1 MMKIQLNA
9 SEIANLW
16 TTYMNNLMYIFSIP
30 YYMKKCED
38 EEICSII
45 ELTLEISQEIV
56 VNVEEIL
63 KQENFPLPLG
73 FTEEDVDLN
82 APRLYSDQFALIQYN
97 ALAENGLEF
106 YGLSLVNSTRVDVR
120 DFFTHCVSLTT
131 KLYNQS
137 KDLLVKRGLANS
149 APTIPI
155 PEKADFVHQQ
165 GFLTGWFGDRR
176 PLNAIEINQL
186 VFNIRGGALAGAKL
200 MSYSQIAKS
209 KDLREFFIRGKEMCD
224 KHIEVFTSL
233 LREDDLPSLTT
244 YESEVTNST
253 IPPFSDKMMM
263 FFIMTIGA
271 VFISK
276 YGSAIGLCNR
286 RDIGLHFTRLLAE
299 TAKYLEDAAN
309 IMIKNGWMEQPPQ
322 ATARKA
328 LGENR

>member
-1 MMKIQLNA
+1 MKLQLNA

-16 TTYMNNLMYIFSIP
+16 TTYMNNLVYIFSIP
-30 YYMKKCED
+30 YYMKQCED
-38 EEICSII
+38 EEIRSII
-45 ELTLEISQEIV
+45 ELALEISQEIV
-56 VNVEEIL
+56 VKVEEIL
-63 KQENFPLPLG
+63 KQENFPLPFG
-73 FTEEDVDLN
+73 FTEEEVDLN

-97 ALAENGLEF
+97 ALAENGLGF
-106 YGLSLVNSTRVDVR
+106 YSLSLVNSTRLDVR

-155 PEKADFVHQQ
+155 PEKTDFVHNQ

-186 VFNIRGGALAGAKL
+186 VFNIRGEAFAGAKL

-209 KDLREFFIRGKEMCD
+209 KELREFFVRGKEMYD

-233 LREDDLPSLTT
+233 LRENDLPSPTT
-244 YESEVTNST
+244 YESEVTTST
-253 IPPFSDKMMM
+253 KPPFSDKMMM
-263 FFIMTIGA
+263 FFIMALGS
-271 VFISK
+271 VFMGR
-276 YGSAIGLCNR
+276 YGTAMGLCNR
-286 RDIGLHFTRLLAE
+286 RDIGLHFSRLLAE

-322 ATARKA
+322 ATVRKA
-328 LGENR
+328 LAEKK

>member
-1 MMKIQLNA
+1 MKQ
-9 SEIANLW
+9 
-16 TTYMNNLMYIFSIP
+16 
-30 YYMKKCED
+30 CED
-38 EEICSII
+38 EEIRSII
-45 ELTLEISQEIV
+45 ELALEISQEIV

-63 KQENFPLPLG
+63 KQENFPLPFG
-73 FTEEDVDLN
+73 FTEEEVDLN

-97 ALAENGLEF
+97 ALAENGLGF
-106 YGLSLVNSTRVDVR
+106 YNLSLVNSTRLDVR

-155 PEKADFVHQQ
+155 PEKTDFVHNQ

-186 VFNIRGGALAGAKL
+186 VFNIRGEAFAGAKL

-209 KDLREFFIRGKEMCD
+209 KELREFFVRGKEMYD

-233 LREDDLPSLTT
+233 LRENDLPSPTT
-244 YESEVTNST
+244 YESEVTTST
-253 IPPFSDKMMM
+253 KPPFSDKMMM
-263 FFIMTIGA
+263 FFIMALGS
-271 VFISK
+271 VFMGR
-276 YGSAIGLCNR
+276 YGTAMGLCNR
-286 RDIGLHFTRLLAE
+286 RDIGLHFSRLLAE

-322 ATARKA
+322 ATVRKA
-328 LGENR
+328 LAEKK